1 MNKEN
6 FRILIVDDEKSFLL
20 LMTQILGDEGYMV
33 NGLASPE
40 EALKII
46 DSFGPSLIISDLK
59 MPKMDG
65 ISFMEEVRKNR
76 EVDFIMITA
85 FATVETAV
93 AAMKKGASDY
103 ITKPLKNPD
112 QLRIAVAKVFDRQA
126 LVTENALLKA
136 AFFEDVPPLNVIF
149 AGMDDVLRTV
159 KDVASTDA
167 TVMLYG
173 ETGSGKT
180 LVAKVLHKMSGRR
193 GPFVDINCA
202 AIPENLL
209 ESELFGYE
217 KGAFT
222 GALTQKKG
230 KFELANDG
238 SILLDE
244 VSEMSLTLQ
253 AKLLKV
259 LHEKTFE
266 RLGSLNT
273 LKTNARVIAATNRD
287 LRQMVREG
295 KFRED
300 LYYRLNVF
308 PISIAPLRERKQH
321 LETIALHLAGV
332 ISRRLG
338 KAPKV
343 VPDESLAEMRG
354 YHWPGNIR
362 ELENVIERAIIVSK
376 GTELPLAVLGERAES
391 AREQQGS
398 GDLKTVEQKAIRD
411 ALMQTKGNRK
421 RAAEML
427 GISLRSLQYKIK
439 EYGIA

>member
-6 FRILIVDDEKSFLL
+6 FRILIVDDEQSFLL
-20 LMTQILGDEGYMV
+20 LMTKILEDEGYTV

-46 DSFGPSLIISDLK
+46 ESFGPSLVISDLK

-65 ISFMEEVRKNR
+65 ISFMEEVRKAR
-76 EVDFIMITA
+76 ETDFIMITA

-93 AAMKKGASDY
+93 AAMKRGAVDY
-103 ITKPLKNPD
+103 ISKPLKDPD
-112 QLRIAVAKVFDRQA
+112 QLRMSVAKVFERQA
-126 LVTENALLKA
+126 LVTENALLKSA
-136 AFFEDVPPLNVIF
+136 LIEDVPPMGVVF
-149 AGMDDVLRTV
+149 AGMEGVLRAV
-159 KDVASTDA
+159 KDVAPTDA
-167 TVMLYG
+167 TVMLNG
-173 ETGSGKT
+173 ETGTGKT
-180 LVAKVLHKMSGRR
+180 LVAKVLHKMSNRI

-222 GALTQKKG
+222 GALSRKMG

-266 RLGSLNT
+266 RLGSLRT
-273 LKTNARVIAATNRD
+273 LRTNARVIAATNRD

-295 KFRED
+295 RFRED

-308 PISIAPLRERKQH
+308 PVSIAPLRERRPH
-321 LETIALHLAGV
+321 LEAIARYIV
-332 ISRRLG
+332 ERISGRLG
-338 KAPKV
+338 KEPKV
-343 VPDESLAEMRG
+343 IPADAMAKMME
-354 YHWPGNIR
+354 YQWPGNIR
-362 ELENVIERAIIVSK
+362 ELENVIERAVIVGK
-376 GTELPLAVLGERAES
+376 GTELQITNLIGPEES
-391 AREQQGS
+391 KQTLLVS
-398 GDLKTVEQKAIRD
+398 GDLKTIERAAIID
-411 ALMQTKGNRK
+411 ALSQTDGNRR

-427 GISLRSLQYKIK
+427 GISLRSLQYKVK
-439 EYGIA
+439 EYGIN

>member
-6 FRILIVDDEKSFLL
+6 FRILIVDDEQSFLL
-20 LMTQILGDEGYMV
+20 LMTKILEDEGYTV

-40 EALKII
+40 EALNII
-46 DSFGPSLIISDLK
+46 ESFGPSLVISDLK

-65 ISFMEEVRKNR
+65 IRFMEEVRKAKGT
-76 EVDFIMITA
+76 DFIMITA

-93 AAMKKGASDY
+93 AAMKRGAVDY
-103 ITKPLKNPD
+103 ISKPLKDPD
-112 QLRIAVAKVFDRQA
+112 QLRMSVAKVFERQA
-126 LVTENALLKA
+126 LVTENAMLKSA
-136 AFFEDVPPLNVIF
+136 LIEDIPPIGVVF
-149 AGMDDVLRTV
+149 AGMEEVLRAV
-159 KDVASTDA
+159 KDVALTDA
-167 TVMLYG
+167 TVMLNG
-173 ETGSGKT
+173 ETGTGKT
-180 LVAKVLHKMSGRR
+180 LVAKVLHKMSSRM

-222 GALTQKKG
+222 GALSRKMG

-266 RLGSLNT
+266 RLGSLST
-273 LKTNARVIAATNRD
+273 LRTSARVIAATNRD

-295 KFRED
+295 RFRED

-308 PISIAPLRERKQH
+308 PVSIAPLRERRPH
-321 LETIALHLAGV
+321 LEAIALYLV
-332 ISRRLG
+332 ERISGRLG
-338 KAPKV
+338 KEPKV
-343 VPDESLAEMRG
+343 IPTAALAKLME
-354 YHWPGNIR
+354 YQWPGNIR

-376 GTELPLAVLGERAES
+376 GAELQITDLAGPEES
-391 AREQQGS
+391 RQTLLVS
-398 GDLKTVEQKAIRD
+398 GDLKTIERAAIID
-411 ALMQTKGNRK
+411 ALSQTDGNRR
-421 RAAEML
+421 RAAETL

-439 EYGIA
+439 EYGIN

>member
-6 FRILIVDDEKSFLL
+6 FRILVVDDEKSFLL
-20 LMTQILGDEGYMV
+20 LMTKILEDEGYTV

-46 DSFGPSLIISDLK
+46 ESFGPSLVISDLK

-65 ISFMEEVRKNR
+65 ISFMEEVRKAR
-76 EVDFIMITA
+76 ETDFIMITA

-93 AAMKKGASDY
+93 AAMKKGAVDY
-103 ITKPLKNPD
+103 ITKPLKDPD
-112 QLRIAVAKVFDRQA
+112 QLRMSVAKVFERQA
-126 LVTENALLKA
+126 LVTENALLKSA
-136 AFFEDVPPLNVIF
+136 LIEDVPPMGVVF
-149 AGMDDVLRTV
+149 AGMEEVLRAV
-159 KDVASTDA
+159 KDVAPTDA
-167 TVMLYG
+167 TVMLNG
-173 ETGSGKT
+173 ETGTGKT
-180 LVAKVLHKMSGRR
+180 LVAKVLHKMSSRM

-222 GALTQKKG
+222 GALSRKMG

-266 RLGSLNT
+266 RLGSLST
-273 LKTNARVIAATNRD
+273 LRTSARVIAATNRD

-295 KFRED
+295 RFRED

-308 PISIAPLRERKQH
+308 PVSIAPLRERRPH
-321 LETIALHLAGV
+321 LEAIARYIV
-332 ISRRLG
+332 ERISGRLG
-338 KAPKV
+338 KEPKV
-343 VPDESLAEMRG
+343 IPADAMAKMME
-354 YHWPGNIR
+354 YQWPGNIR
-362 ELENVIERAIIVSK
+362 ELENVIERAVIVGK
-376 GTELPLAVLGERAES
+376 GTELQITNLIGPEES
-391 AREQQGS
+391 KQTLLVS
-398 GDLKTVEQKAIRD
+398 GDLKTIERAAIID
-411 ALMQTKGNRK
+411 ALSQTDGNRR

-427 GISLRSLQYKIK
+427 GISLRSLQYKVK
-439 EYGIA
+439 EYGIN